1 MIGRTNCSAGGGGG
15 LPDNAAILRVMAP
28 TGSTV
33 TLARGAVTKS
43 STGHTN
49 ADDASQND
57 YYFIIPQTAFSSS
70 PWTVT
75 ATYGAKTD
83 TQTVVIEAADEY
95 DLLLSYDSF
104 IIRNGVVQTGY
115 TINPMTGNNITA
127 PVITSENGYQNI
139 KLKSNSGVYLTIDYT
154 GYTEMYLDSGI
165 ANGSNLNWMYFG
177 FSSNN
182 TWANNFWDTSN
193 TVYYHFT
200 QWYPRGILPFD
211 LTQTTRNIFKF
222 YSSAN
227 STGFDLQIYNL
238 YMR

>member
-33 TLARGAVTKS
+33 TLTRGAVTKS

-49 ADDASQND
+49 ADDSSQND

-75 ATYGAKTD
+75 ATYAGKTD

-95 DLLLSYDSF
+95 DVLMSYDTF

-115 TINPMTGNNITA
+115 TISPVTGNITA

-139 KLKSNSGVYLTIDYT
+139 KLKSNSGVYLIIDYT

-165 ANGSNLNWMYFG
+165 ANGANFNWMYFG
-177 FSSNN
+177 FSSGTSWSNN
-182 TWANNFWDTSN
+182 YWDTTD

-238 YMR
+238 YMK